1 MKSSTPS
8 TAPFPGRSAAIFS
21 VLCFGGLSA
30 ALMQSLVIPIQGSL
44 PHLLATSPSTASW
57 VLTATLLSAGV
68 AMAVGGRLADI
79 HGKKPVLIGTAAM
92 LLLGSVLCALAPSV
106 TLLLTGRVLQGFAMG
121 YIPVAIS
128 AVRQVVPVHL
138 SNTAVAGV
146 SATLGVGGAL
156 GLPLAAWIAQVS
168 DWHNLFWVSAALG
181 AVVMVLSLTVVPD
194 LQDAHPGKLDVVG
207 VVGLAVGLLGVLV
220 GFSKGNEW
228 GWGSP
233 LTLVMLVGGAV
244 VLLLWGWYEL
254 GRDEPLV
261 DLRTTARAP
270 VLFTNIAAVLIGFG
284 MMAQSVVVPQL
295 LELPTATGHGLGQSI
310 LQAGLWMA
318 PGGLVMMLFTPIS
331 SRLLNAL
338 GGRITLAVGAGVLAG
353 GYVIAVFM
361 TNAPWQLMVASCVAS
376 AGVGIGYA
384 AMPTLI
390 LRNVPE
396 EEASAGV
403 GLNSLMRSVGTTVA
417 GAVMALVLTSNTQE
431 LGAGA
436 DPVPTGAAFQLC
448 FFIGALAALAGMG
461 IVLLIPREGRVGEAT
476 ASVEDAGP
484 AAVADPQAC
493 RESDTA
499 HGPVPVR
506 PSGAPVEDPSA
517 ARRPAS
523 RTTGPRHRAPSRRQ
537 LRQRA

>member
-44 PHLLATSPSTASW
+44 PHLLAASPSTASW

-68 AMAVGGRLADI
+68 AVGGRLADI
-79 HGKKPVLIGTAAM
+79 HGKKPVLVGTAAM

-106 TLLLTGRVLQGFAMG
+106 TLMLTGRVLQGFAMG

-207 VVGLAVGLLGVLV
+207 IVGLAVGLLGVLV

-270 VLFTNIAAVLIGFG
+270 VLFTDIAAVLIGFG

-338 GGRITLAVGAGVLAG
+338 GGRITLAVGGRRTGRRLRDRGVHDQRAVAAHGRVLRGQRGRGYRLRRDTHPDPAQRPRGGGLRGGGTQQPHALGGHHRCRGRHGPGAHQQHAGTGGGCGSGAHRGRVPAVLLHRRAG
-353 GYVIAVFM
+353 GAR
-361 TNAPWQLMVASCVAS
+361 
-376 AGVGIGYA
+376 GHGYR
-384 AMPTLI
+384 P
-390 LRNVPE
+390 
-396 EEASAGV
+396 
-403 GLNSLMRSVGTTVA
+403 
-417 GAVMALVLTSNTQE
+417 
-431 LGAGA
+431 A
-436 DPVPTGAAFQLC
+436 DP
-448 FFIGALAALAGMG
+448 AG
-461 IVLLIPREGRVGEAT
+461 RT
-476 ASVEDAGP
+476 
-484 AAVADPQAC
+484 
-493 RESDTA
+493 
-499 HGPVPVR
+499 
-506 PSGAPVEDPSA
+506 
-517 ARRPAS
+517 RR
-523 RTTGPRHRAPSRRQ
+523 
-537 LRQRA
+537 